1 MAHGDGP
8 RDEEGDGGSGRR
20 SPRYRKGGAA
30 FDRAVFFSDAI
41 FAISITLAAVTIGV
55 PEVSSPV
62 TDQALWA
69 AIKDKGPNLMAFAL
83 TFFWVAFYW
92 RANHKFTDRL
102 DEIDGRYIAT
112 LLLYL
117 AFIALLPVATGTF
130 GEYSNAV
137 ALSLFLVAVAII
149 SSLEVVLLT
158 VAYRDDLLTDEP
170 TWVQYRKEAL
180 SSLTPVVI
188 ALLAIPVSFL
198 SVSWAVAFLILGS
211 FALGT
216 LVSRLVPGGNE
227 VKSAAG

>member
-1 MAHGDGP
+1 MAHEDGP
-8 RDEEGDGGSGRR
+8 RGEDHTGGSVGR
-20 SPRYRKGGAA
+20 SPRYRKGSAA

-55 PEVSSPV
+55 PEVNGPV
-62 TDQALWA
+62 TDQSLWA

-102 DEIDGRYIAT
+102 DEIDGRYIAA

-137 ALSLFLVAVAII
+137 ALSLFLVTVAII

-158 VAYRDDLLTDEP
+158 VAYRDDLLADEP

-188 ALLAIPVSFL
+188 ALLAVPISFL
-198 SVSWAVAFLILGS
+198 SVVGAVAFLILGS
-211 FALGT
+211 VALGT
-216 LVSRLVPGGNE
+216 LVARVVPDGDR
-227 VKSAAG
+227 VQA